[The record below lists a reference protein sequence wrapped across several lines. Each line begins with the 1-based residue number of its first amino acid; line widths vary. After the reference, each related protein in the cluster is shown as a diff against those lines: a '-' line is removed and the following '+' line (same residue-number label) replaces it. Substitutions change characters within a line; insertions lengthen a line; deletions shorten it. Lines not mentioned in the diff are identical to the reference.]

1 MDNVMEGQFMESR
14 QDAAVTD
21 EMENLRKKYKEKD
34 GRIYEIRTTIQEDD
48 EEEKEFTFLFRKPG
62 TASYERYVKLSS
74 NSAVKALKTF
84 VMDNIC
90 EEQYK
95 KLGDALEEYP
105 AMCISLGEKLLNML
119 GLSKDT
125 AVKKL

>member
-1 MDNVMEGQFMESR
+1 MDNVMEGQLMESR

-62 TASYERYVKLSS
+62 IVWHRLY
-74 NSAVKALKTF
+74 
-84 VMDNIC
+84 
-90 EEQYK
+90 
-95 KLGDALEEYP
+95 
-105 AMCISLGEKLLNML
+105 
-119 GLSKDT
+119 
-125 AVKKL
+125 

>member
-1 MDNVMEGQFMESR
+1 MDNVMEEQLMESR

-84 VMDNIC
+84 VMDNI
-90 EEQYK
+90 
-95 KLGDALEEYP
+95 
-105 AMCISLGEKLLNML
+105 
-119 GLSKDT
+119 
-125 AVKKL
+125 

>member
-1 MDNVMEGQFMESR
+1 M
-14 QDAAVTD
+14 
-21 EMENLRKKYKEKD
+21 
-34 GRIYEIRTTIQEDD
+34 
-48 EEEKEFTFLFRKPG
+48 
-62 TASYERYVKLSS
+62 
-74 NSAVKALKTF
+74 KALKTF
-84 VMDNIC
+84 AMDNIC

>member
-1 MDNVMEGQFMESR
+1 MRWRISE
-14 QDAAVTD
+14 
-21 EMENLRKKYKEKD
+21 KKYKEKD

-105 AMCISLGEKLLNML
+105 AMCISLERSFSTCLDYLRIRQ
-119 GLSKDT
+119 
-125 AVKKL
+125 

>member
-1 MDNVMEGQFMESR
+1 MDNVMEEQLMKSR

-95 KLGDALEEYP
+95 KTWRCAGR
-105 AMCISLGEKLLNML
+105 ISGNVHQPWREA
-119 GLSKDT
+119 SQH
-125 AVKKL
+125 ARVI

>member
-1 MDNVMEGQFMESR
+1 MK
-14 QDAAVTD
+14 
-21 EMENLRKKYKEKD
+21 RKKNLHFFSEN
-34 GRIYEIRTTIQEDD
+34 RE
-48 EEEKEFTFLFRKPG
+48 P
-62 TASYERYVKLSS
+62 ASYERYVKLSS

>member
-1 MDNVMEGQFMESR
+1 MDNVMEEQLMKSR

-90 EEQYK
+90 EEQYT